1 MRTRNA
7 IEAEISKLEAEL
19 ADVKEHECARDSAVH
34 VLKNLG
40 WTRQYGKWVKPKP
53 QRPDLSFKTFDSRTM
68 THVKEGDFVMMK
80 AGVGD
85 IWFVRGVEGT
95 MCMLS
100 RVNRITPHGTTAG
113 MLTYPTQSYKLT
125 VIDPKAHMGYVRNH

>member
-1 MRTRNA
+1 MRTRNS

-40 WTRQYGKWVKPKP
+40 WTRQYGKWVAPKPK
-53 QRPDLSFKTFDSRTM
+53 RPDLSLKTFEADKM
-68 THVKEGDFVMMK
+68 THIKKGDFVMVK

-85 IWFVRGVEGT
+85 IWYVRSVEGLI
-95 MCMLS
+95 CQLS
-100 RVNRITPHGTTAG
+100 RVTRITSHGTVG
-113 MLTYPTQSYKLT
+113 GILTIPTHAHKLQ
-125 VIDPKAHMGYVRNH
+125 VIDPKAHMGYVSKR